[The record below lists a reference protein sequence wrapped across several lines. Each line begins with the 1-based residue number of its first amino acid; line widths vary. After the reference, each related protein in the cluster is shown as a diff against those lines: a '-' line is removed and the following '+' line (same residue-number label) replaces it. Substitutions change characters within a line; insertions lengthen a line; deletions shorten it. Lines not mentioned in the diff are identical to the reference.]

1 MRERTLNRLQMKQ
14 SLAIASALLIS
25 VSCSVCG
32 TSLLPKASHF
42 RFSQITQFIRQRRLA
57 EDGSG
62 VTLLDPS
69 EYDSVEDYFQAM
81 KLQEEKAKEVSADGA
96 EEAESEADGAEE
108 AEPEEGEADG
118 SEESEADDSEESEA
132 SEGET
137 AEGSVGSDEEASED
151 GASDNVEDKEAHQK
165 LLDMLFDELE
175 PDAETA
181 DAGYEEAAADEDA
194 IKTPAQGPVADITSN
209 AELTNPQTVEEGIT
223 KAASYPASHRS
234 AWIAHGAIGAISFG
248 LLVPSAIGTAFFRD
262 CMPASWI
269 YVHVAVNVMTFA
281 TVFFA
286 VGIAFAT
293 MGSMGDAAEGHMKEL
308 HHIVGLLLLLM
319 VSFQVANGFLRPPRE
334 FVPEDDGDVYGDDE
348 DNVGKTGGCLSARKT
363 WHFVHGLGGMAIFGL
378 GAYQVHSGL
387 GLFARRYAVTD
398 WGDVYLGYIGWV
410 AAVLLIG
417 KAFVMWKHSR
427 MRAVQREVQ
436 MRGREWDPENDLTN
450 AQFEAV

>member
-1 MRERTLNRLQMKQ
+1 MRETTLNRLQMKQ

-32 TSLLPKASHF
+32 TSLLPEESRF
-42 RFSQITQFIRQRRLA
+42 RFSQITQFIRQRRLQ
-57 EDGSG
+57 DGQDGGG

-69 EYDSVEDYFQAM
+69 KYDSVEDYFQAM
-81 KLQEEKAKEVSADGA
+81 KLQEEK
-96 EEAESEADGAEE
+96 EAEADGAEE
-108 AEPEEGEADG
+108 AET
-118 SEESEADDSEESEA
+118 EESEADESEESEA

-137 AEGSVGSDEEASED
+137 AEGSVGSDEGAPEEDASV
-151 GASDNVEDKEAHQK
+151 AVEEQDAHQK
-165 LLDMLFDELE
+165 LLDMLNEELE

-181 DAGYEEAAADEDA
+181 DAGEENEDA
-194 IKTPAQGPVADITSN
+194 ETEVTNETVPQGPAVDDTPQP
-209 AELTNPQTVEEGIT
+209 ELTNPHPVEGGLM

-234 AWIAHGAIGAISFG
+234 AWIAHGAIGAVSFG

-269 YVHVAVNVMTFA
+269 YVHVVVNVMTFA

-293 MGSMGDAAEGHMKEL
+293 MGSMGDASEGHMKEL

-319 VSFQVANGFLRPPRE
+319 VSFQVANGFLRPPRV

-348 DNVGKTGGCLSARKT
+348 DRRTEGKAGGCLSARKT
-363 WHFVHGLGGMAIFGL
+363 WHFVHGLGGMSIFGL

-417 KAFVMWKHSR
+417 KAFVMWKHMR
-427 MRAVQREVQ
+427 MRAVEREVQ
-436 MRGREWDPENDLTN
+436 SMRRRELDPENELTN
-450 AQFEAV
+450 AQFETV